1 MKKIDF
7 KKEYKQYYLPKNK
20 PEIIKIPSMNFL
32 AIRGAG
38 DPNEPDGMYAQAI
51 SKLYAISYTI
61 KMKGKHLEGY
71 YEYVVPPLEGFWW
84 MDGLKGVDYNH
95 KEKFRWI
102 SVIRLPDFV
111 SKTDVEW
118 AISLATETK
127 KKDYSAVEFFVYD
140 EGECVQMMHIGS
152 YDDEPQTL
160 AVMNDFLKEQGYEPD
175 FEPRMHHEI
184 YISDPRKTEADKL
197 KTVIRHPVK
206 LTTLK

>member
-51 SKLYAISYTI
+51 SKLYAILYTI

-127 KKDYSAVEFFVYD
+127 KNDYS
-140 EGECVQMMHIGS
+140 
-152 YDDEPQTL
+152 